1 MGLLRMPDSLR
12 GELSKTFGILLT
24 GTPGENVQSALRII
38 RSRRPPKVIIV
49 GDFTLH
55 HFLEAGFR
63 PDIGIFDT
71 KTRRSDFVGAID
83 VADAIRVRNPQGCIT
98 DGAAAALGRALLS
111 GEPAMILVD
120 GEEDLLSLTAIEKSP
135 LGSLVIYG
143 MPKRGMIVLT
153 VDEEIKERIGGL
165 LKKFTREE

>member
-1 MGLLRMPDSLR
+1 MPDSLR
-12 GELSKTFGILLT
+12 GELSKTFGMLLT
-24 GTPGENVQSALRII
+24 GSPGENVQSALRII
-38 RSRRPPKVIIV
+38 RSRHPPKVIIV
-49 GDFTLH
+49 GDFTLY

-71 KTRRSDFVGAID
+71 KTRRSDFVGSIDEVAAAIL
-83 VADAIRVRNPQGCIT
+83 VRNPQGCIT

-111 GEPAMILVD
+111 VGPALILVD
-120 GEEDLLSLTAIEKSP
+120 GEEDLLSLTAIEKGP

-143 MPKRGMIVLT
+143 MPKRGMVVLT
-153 VDEEIKERIGGL
+153 VDEEIKERICGL

>member
-1 MGLLRMPDSLR
+1 MPDSLR

-49 GDFTLH
+49 GDFTH
-55 HFLEAGFR
+55 QPFLEAGFR

-98 DGAAAALGRALLS
+98 DGDAAALGRALLLGPALIRS
-111 GEPAMILVD
+111 TGRRTCSPDCREEPARPLVYT
-120 GEEDLLSLTAIEKSP
+120 GCR
-135 LGSLVIYG
+135 
-143 MPKRGMIVLT
+143 RGMIVLT
-153 VDEEIKERIGGL
+153 IDEEMKR
-165 LKKFTREE
+165 